1 MLDSQTTTESLV
13 KAPRRLP
20 SPAPGSRGIANRYEK
35 MLLNFHDSI
44 SLNGNACRMFE
55 FLGKRSRMA
64 LTGGVFGAEQ
74 GLAS

>member
-1 MLDSQTTTESLV
+1 MLFVAHHHSIEEITL
-13 KAPRRLP
+13 
-20 SPAPGSRGIANRYEK
+20 IANRYEK

-64 LTGGVFGAEQ
+64 LTGGAFGAEQ